1 MKHSLIPSPLN
12 SCNFAAPHH
21 RLQSLALSQLRLA
34 SARSQKFQKFSW
46 VGMILLLCFLVTT
59 PAHTQSQPL
68 PLKQEIIIGTTAT
81 LNTTHPLLAKTA
93 ADKLLLA
100 LIHRPITALNA
111 TLQPVCLL
119 CDKLPTL
126 ENGLVKPAPTAEN
139 GNLISVTVRLP
150 ENAVWG
156 DSTPLTSKDAYFTW
170 QIAKKLIASSMAMP
184 FYQQVSDIQ
193 IIDDTKFIILVN
205 NAAYAQHFLHD
216 FYILSQH
223 VENTA
228 TENQTT
234 YLEATRY
241 KTTPFDV
248 GLFAGAYRLT
258 AFNETEA
265 VVVPNTAWWGAQ
277 KPVLQKITL
286 RVFPHA
292 EALQEALLKKQINV
306 VLPPAGLNFDQA
318 YDALKTSLN
327 TKEFVVNLTPST
339 QLEHLVIN
347 LENPLLADARVRR
360 ALLHS
365 IDREKFNDLVFQN
378 KRFVADSFMP
388 PQHPFAS
395 TTTANKEDAASL
407 LAVAGF
413 TKGADG
419 ILVNNQQ
426 QRLSF
431 AFATVK
437 DDPALTTLQQLI
449 ANAWAQIGV
458 ETTLESYPLRD
469 LEQRILP
476 QKLFTGVAL
485 IRSTFPDTQPPIA
498 LFSSTAKPHAANKYQ
513 GQNYSGW
520 QNEKVDSILA
530 ALATSTD
537 TAAAQQRW
545 QALNAVYLAELPT
558 LPLYF
563 TPAITVLPKDLQG
576 VPLTTGHTPQTFNA
590 ETWFFT
596 PPVVVQPKKEREIF

>member
-1 MKHSLIPSPLN
+1 MK
-12 SCNFAAPHH
+12 
-21 RLQSLALSQLRLA
+21 QLL
-34 SARSQKFQKFSW
+34 
-46 VGMILLLCFLVTT
+46 ILLLYFLITAN
-59 PAHTQSQPL
+59 AHAQSQPL
-68 PLKQEIIIGTTAT
+68 PPKQEIIIGTTET
-81 LNTTHPLLAKTA
+81 LNTTHPLLATTTA
-93 ADKLLLA
+93 EKLLLA
-100 LIHRPITALNA
+100 LIHRPLTALNKKM
-111 TLQPVCLL
+111 QPMCLV

-150 ENAVWG
+150 ENARWG

-170 QIAKKLIASSMAMP
+170 QTAKTLINSGVTMP

-193 IIDDTKFIILVN
+193 IIDDKKFIILLN
-205 NAAYAQHFLHD
+205 NAAYAQYFLHD

-223 VENTA
+223 VENAITN
-228 TENQTT
+228 TKTP

-265 VVVPNTAWWGAQ
+265 IVVPNTAWWGTQ
-277 KPVLQKITL
+277 KPFLQRITIK
-286 RVFPHA
+286 VFPHA
-292 EALQEALLKKQINV
+292 EALQETLLKQEIDV
-306 VLPPAGLNFDQA
+306 VLPPAGLSFDQA
-318 YDALKTSLN
+318 YDTLKTSLN
-327 TKEFVVNLTPST
+327 TKEFAVNLTPST
-339 QLEHLVIN
+339 QLEHLVVN
-347 LENPLLADARVRR
+347 LQNPLLQDVRVRQ
-360 ALLHS
+360 ALLQN
-365 IDREKFNDLVFQN
+365 INREKFNDLVFQN
-378 KRFVADSFMP
+378 KRFLADSFMP

-395 TTTANKEDAASL
+395 ATTTELENAASL
-407 LAVAGF
+407 LDASGF
-413 TKGADG
+413 KKGADG
-419 ILVNNQQ
+419 ILINEKQ

-449 ANAWAQIGV
+449 ANAWRQIGV

-485 IRSTFPDTQPPIA
+485 IRSTLPDTQPPIP
-498 LFSSTAKPHAANKYQ
+498 LFSSTAIPNAANQYQ

-576 VPLTTGHTPQTFNA
+576 VPLSTGHTPQTFNA
-590 ETWFFT
+590 EQWFFT
-596 PPVVVQPKKEREIF
+596 PPVVVQPKKIREIF

>member
-1 MKHSLIPSPLN
+1 
-12 SCNFAAPHH
+12 
-21 RLQSLALSQLRLA
+21 LALSQFRSA

-46 VGMILLLCFLVTT
+46 VGIILLLCFFPAA
-59 PAHTQSQPL
+59 PAHAQTQPL
-68 PLKQEIIIGTTAT
+68 PPAQEIIIGTTAT
-81 LNTTHPLLAKTA
+81 LNTTHPLLATTT

-100 LIHRPITALNA
+100 LIHRPVTALNEKM
-111 TLQPVCLL
+111 QPVCLL

-170 QIAKKLIASSMAMP
+170 QTAKKLIASGMAMP

-193 IIDDTKFIILVN
+193 IIDDKKFIILVN
-205 NAAYAQHFLHD
+205 NAAYAQYFLHD

-223 VENTA
+223 VENTT

-258 AFNETEA
+258 TFDATQA
-265 VVVPNTAWWGAQ
+265 VVVPNTTWWGAQ
-277 KPVLQKITL
+277 KPVLQKITI

-327 TKEFVVNLTPST
+327 AKEYAVNLTPST
-339 QLEHLVIN
+339 QLEHLVVN
-347 LENPLLADARVRR
+347 LDNPVLQDVRVRR
-360 ALLHS
+360 ALFQS
-365 IDREKFNDLVFQN
+365 ISREKFNDLVFQN

-395 TTTANKEDAASL
+395 TSEREEEEDASSL
-407 LAVAGF
+407 LAAAGF
-413 TKGADG
+413 KKGADG

-431 AFATVK
+431 TFATVK

-449 ANAWAQIGV
+449 ANAWRQIGV
-458 ETTLESYPLRD
+458 ETTLESYPQRD
-469 LEQRILP
+469 LQQRILP
-476 QKLFTGVAL
+476 QKLFTGIAL

-498 LFSSTAKPHAANKYQ
+498 LFSSTAIPNAANQYQ

-520 QNEKVDSILA
+520 QNAKVDSLLA
-530 ALATSTD
+530 SLSIGTNPQL
-537 TAAAQQRW
+537 AQQQW
-545 QALNAVYLAELPT
+545 YALNALYLSVLPT

-563 TPAITVLPKDLQG
+563 TPAITVTPKNLQG
-576 VPLTTGHTPQTFNA
+576 VPLTAGHNAQTFSA

-596 PPVVVQPKKEREIF
+596 PPVVVQPKKIREIF

>member
-1 MKHSLIPSPLN
+1 MKHLL
-12 SCNFAAPHH
+12 
-21 RLQSLALSQLRLA
+21 
-34 SARSQKFQKFSW
+34 
-46 VGMILLLCFLVTT
+46 ILLLYFLITAN
-59 PAHTQSQPL
+59 AHAQSQPL
-68 PLKQEIIIGTTAT
+68 PLKQEIIIGTTAPLT
-81 LNTTHPLLAKTA
+81 STHPLLAKTA

-100 LIHRPITALNA
+100 LLHRPLTALDEK
-111 TLQPVCLL
+111 LQPVCLL

-139 GNLISVTVRLP
+139 GNLISITVRLP

-170 QIAKKLIASSMAMP
+170 QIAKKLIASGIAMS
-184 FYQQVSDIQ
+184 FYQQISDIQ
-193 IIDDTKFIILVN
+193 IVSDTKFIILLN
-205 NAAYAQHFLHD
+205 NAAYTAYFLHD

-223 VENTA
+223 VENSIT
-228 TENQTT
+228 NSKSS

-241 KTTPFDV
+241 KKTPFDV

-258 AFNETEA
+258 TFNETEA
-265 VVVPNTAWWGAQ
+265 VVVPNTAWWGTK
-277 KPVLQKITL
+277 KPILQKITL

-327 TKEFVVNLTPST
+327 TKEFAVNLTPST
-339 QLEHLVIN
+339 QLEHLVVN
-347 LENPLLADARVRR
+347 LDNPVLQDVRVRR
-360 ALLHS
+360 ALFQS
-365 IDREKFNDLVFQN
+365 ISREKFNDLVFQN

-388 PQHPFAS
+388 PQHPFTS
-395 TTTANKEDAASL
+395 TSEREEEEDASSL
-407 LAVAGF
+407 LEAAGF
-413 TKGADG
+413 IKGADG

-431 AFATVK
+431 AFTTVK

-449 ANAWAQIGV
+449 ANAWRQIGV

-485 IRSTFPDTQPPIA
+485 IRSTFSDTQPPIA
-498 LFSSTAKPHAANKYQ
+498 LFSSTAIPNAANQYL

-537 TAAAQQRW
+537 TAAAKQRW
-545 QALNAVYLAELPT
+545 QALNAAYLAELPT

-576 VPLTTGHTPQTFNA
+576 VPLSTGHTPQTFNA

-596 PPVVVQPKKEREIF
+596 PPVVVQPKKIREIF